1 MEGVFLTL
9 CVFVILQLLGVDG
22 TVFKEALTHK
32 KIIAKGEEV
41 CFQVFRVKY
50 ELLLTD
56 KYCSYLELGIFRN
69 VFVEGKSAITVSH
82 THDF

>member
-1 MEGVFLTL
+1 MAGVFLTFCV
-9 CVFVILQLLGVDG
+9 CVFVLLQLLGVDG

-50 ELLLTD
+50 
-56 KYCSYLELGIFRN
+56 
-69 VFVEGKSAITVSH
+69 
-82 THDF
+82 

>member
-1 MEGVFLTL
+1 MFLL
-9 CVFVILQLLGVDG
+9 LKLHGRSVLDFVCVCVFVLLQLLGVDG

-50 ELLLTD
+50 
-56 KYCSYLELGIFRN
+56 
-69 VFVEGKSAITVSH
+69 
-82 THDF
+82 